1 MLLGKLKIWIVFE
14 HEEAYDSISSI
25 LGFLLMQQSVR
36 TAYLERKWVER
47 RPQQSNRNRIV
58 LISQTPK

>member
-1 MLLGKLKIWIVFE
+1 MKK
-14 HEEAYDSISSI
+14 HDSISSI

-58 LISQTPK
+58 LISQTQK